1 MSISVCIATYRRAE
15 RLALLLEDLRQQVR
29 LPDEV
34 IVVDNDEVG
43 SARSVVE
50 SCRAAAAPFRLEYA
64 VQPARNIA
72 LARNMTVA
80 LSRGDW
86 LAFIDDDE
94 RAPREWLARLMAA
107 TVAYGADG
115 VLAPVEPLVP
125 DHAPAWIRR
134 GRFYDFPHLQDGAV
148 VPLNRMRFGNL
159 VLRGEALR
167 RLPGPFDPSLGLA
180 CGEDGDLLIR
190 MVRDGARIVWSEQAY
205 VHEPVERSRLSLA
218 WLLQRAL
225 SGGQEFA
232 RKTVAGSYGPTSPL
246 QRALLFARALLQML
260 VAGVLSLLV
269 WPAGRHRSARW
280 LITASANFG
289 KLSVFWGWRYHE
301 YA

>member
-1 MSISVCIATYRRAE
+1 
-15 RLALLLEDLRQQVR
+15 
-29 LPDEV
+29 
-34 IVVDNDEVG
+34 
-43 SARSVVE
+43 
-50 SCRAAAAPFRLEYA
+50 
-64 VQPARNIA
+64 
-72 LARNMTVA
+72 
-80 LSRGDW
+80 
-86 LAFIDDDE
+86 
-94 RAPREWLARLMAA
+94 MAA

-115 VLAPVEPLVP
+115 VLAPVEPVVP
-125 DHAPAWIRR
+125 DNAPAWIRR
-134 GRFYDFPHLQDGAV
+134 GRFYDFPHLQSGAV

-159 VLRGEALR
+159 VLRGEPLR
-167 RLPGPFDPSLGLA
+167 RLPGPFDPSFGLA

-190 MVRDGARIVWSEQAY
+190 MVRNGARIVWSEEAC
-205 VHEPVERSRLSLA
+205 VHEPVERARLSLA

-232 RKTVAGSYGPTSPL
+232 RKTVGRQLRPDEPL

-260 VAGVLSLLV
+260 VAGVLTVLV

>member
-1 MSISVCIATYRRAE
+1 
-15 RLALLLEDLRQQVR
+15 
-29 LPDEV
+29 
-34 IVVDNDEVG
+34 
-43 SARSVVE
+43 
-50 SCRAAAAPFRLEYA
+50 
-64 VQPARNIA
+64 
-72 LARNMTVA
+72 
-80 LSRGDW
+80 
-86 LAFIDDDE
+86 
-94 RAPREWLARLMAA
+94 MAA

-115 VLAPVEPLVP
+115 VLAPVEPVFQTMRP
-125 DHAPAWIRR
+125 PGSGAGGSTTSRTCKS
-134 GRFYDFPHLQDGAV
+134 GAV
-148 VPLNRMRFGNL
+148 GAAEQDALWQPGIE
-159 VLRGEALR
+159 RGTPR
-167 RLPGPFDPSLGLA
+167 RLPGPFDPSFGLA

-190 MVRDGARIVWSEQAY
+190 MVRNGARIVWSEEAC
-205 VHEPVERSRLSLA
+205 VHEPVERARLSLA

-260 VAGVLSLLV
+260 VAGVLTVLV

>member
-64 VQPARNIA
+64 VQTARNIA
-72 LARNMTVA
+72 LTRNMTVA

-159 VLRGEALR
+159 VLRGGALR
-167 RLPGPFDPSLGLA
+167 RLPGPFDPSFGLA

-225 SGGQEFA
+225 SGGSSHA
-232 RKTVAGSYGPTSPL
+232 RP
-246 QRALLFARALLQML
+246 
-260 VAGVLSLLV
+260 
-269 WPAGRHRSARW
+269 WPAATARRARCSARCCLRARSCRCW
-280 LITASANFG
+280 
-289 KLSVFWGWRYHE
+289 
-301 YA
+301 